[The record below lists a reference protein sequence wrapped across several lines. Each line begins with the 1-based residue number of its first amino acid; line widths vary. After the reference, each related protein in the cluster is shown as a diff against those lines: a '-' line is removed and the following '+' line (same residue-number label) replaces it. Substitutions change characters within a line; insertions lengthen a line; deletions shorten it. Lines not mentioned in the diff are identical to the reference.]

1 MVSQVCTYPQTH
13 CVVHIIYVQHFMS
26 SYLNTVVL
34 KKEREKA
41 KKKTL
46 TFTLLTLPHSLS
58 EPFSWREQAVMMS
71 SLLERPTRQGTEGGL
86 WPTACEEQSP
96 PPPPHATTWKK
107 PNSANKH
114 GSKLG
119 RGFALGE
126 LLDETTPQ
134 VPPWRN
140 PHEALQQKDP
150 ARLHPDAWWN
160 WEIDNAH

>member
-1 MVSQVCTYPQTH
+1 
-13 CVVHIIYVQHFMS
+13 MS

-96 PPPPHATTWKK
+96 PPPPMQQ
-107 PNSANKH
+107 P
-114 GSKLG
+114 
-119 RGFALGE
+119 E
-126 LLDETTPQ
+126 
-134 VPPWRN
+134 RN
-140 PHEALQQKDP
+140 QILPTSMGVNLEEDSP
-150 ARLHPDAWWN
+150 
-160 WEIDNAH
+160 